1 MSERASLGAGRVTV
15 DPEWYER
22 ELKHQERRTQIAR
35 ATAYCWGR
43 QDQGME
49 LDPRQVWDFA
59 EAYADCNMAF
69 QDRKRPDLP
78 PFYRALELFLTQ
90 GSI

>member
-1 MSERASLGAGRVTV
+1 MKERQDMTQRVTV
-15 DPEWYER
+15 DPDWYER
-22 ELKHQERRTQIAR
+22 ELRHQERRTQIAR

-49 LDPRQVWDFA
+49 LDPKQVWDFS
-59 EAYADCNMAF
+59 EAYATANLEFADG
-69 QDRKRPDLP
+69 KRTNLP
-78 PFYRALELFLTQ
+78 PFYRALELFLTR